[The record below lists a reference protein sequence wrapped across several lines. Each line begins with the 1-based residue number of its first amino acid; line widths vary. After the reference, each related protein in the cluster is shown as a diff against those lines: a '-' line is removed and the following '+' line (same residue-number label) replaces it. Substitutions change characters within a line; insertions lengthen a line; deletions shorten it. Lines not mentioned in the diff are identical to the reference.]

1 MIAANYVE
9 TNKQRASLHLVHFSS
24 LRPYC
29 NIKFFTNGAHRT
41 TAYKSAATT
50 AVGILEAKLKSR
62 TTSDVAGGGGGG
74 GKMACDTYVLVIHI
88 LQSSVI
94 SVSLFLAACI
104 RLVNSSILLECMPE
118 CCILCCMILQ
128 KI

>member
-1 MIAANYVE
+1 MRAAAAPKHVFKFVSSINCKFEKETIIIIGCLLMIAANYVE

-62 TTSDVAGGGGGG
+62 TTSDVAGGGGGV
-74 GKMACDTYVLVIHI
+74 ARWRVIHM
-88 LQSSVI
+88 
-94 SVSLFLAACI
+94 SL
-104 RLVNSSILLECMPE
+104 
-118 CCILCCMILQ
+118 
-128 KI
+128 